1 MAENIIYVS
10 RNGNS
15 HQLKLRDNQGHNPG
29 NNKLTTEVNPNDP
42 VIWQLDENSDISEI
56 TGIKASDP
64 GKPEYRGSQNLLAG
78 DATKEK
84 NGAWKATVV
93 SKSPGKGKFQNYMIG
108 FKIPGDDT
116 EYWDDPK
123 LLMNT

>member
-1 MAENIIYVS
+1 MATNIIYVS

-29 NNKLTTEVNPNDP
+29 NNKLTTDVEPDEP
-42 VIWQLDENSDISEI
+42 VIWQLDEDSGLSEI

-64 GKPEYRGSQNLLAG
+64 TKPEYRGSQNLLAG
-78 DATKEK
+78 PAK
-84 NGAWKATVV
+84 NNKGVWEATVV
-93 SKSPGKGKFQNYMIG
+93 SQSPGKGKFENYMIG

-123 LLMNT
+123 LQMTT